1 MSVRNS
7 LLAML
12 ATEPTHGYGLKSSFE
27 QSTAG
32 AWPLNVGQVYT
43 TLSRLER
50 DGLVVPHNTDDPDRH
65 SWQITE
71 AGEEALS
78 EWYRSPVDERG
89 TRDELVIKVLVAIN
103 SGESRIYE
111 VLATQRDATLTRL
124 QSYTQQRRELAG
136 QDDLSAT
143 LLLDALI
150 LRADSEVK
158 WLERCQ
164 QRLEQ
169 QPSSTSTRS
178 QS

>member
-50 DGLVVPHNTDDPDRH
+50 DGLVTPHETEDPERH

-71 AGEEALS
+71 AGREALS
-78 EWYRSPVDERG
+78 HWYRSPVDERG

-103 SGESRIYE
+103 SGESQIYE
-111 VLATQRDATLTRL
+111 LLATQRAATLQRL
-124 QSYTQQRRELAG
+124 QDYTRQRRELAG
-136 QDDLSAT
+136 TDDLSAI

-150 LRADSEVK
+150 LRADSEIK

-169 QPSSTSTRS
+169 QTEPISNRS
-178 QS
+178 RN